1 MGNPVILMAT
11 LVILFHLIR
20 FVYQLCEIKDLEKR
34 LDLLLVVMEF
44 PGQFEELAPV
54 S

>member
-1 MGNPVILMAT
+1 MGDPVILSNT
-11 LVILFHLIR
+11 SDPFPLIR

-44 PGQFEELAPV
+44 PGQFEDLAPV

>member
-1 MGNPVILMAT
+1 MGDPVILMAT
-11 LVILFHLIR
+11 LVILFHLIC

-44 PGQFEELAPV
+44 PGQFEDLAPV